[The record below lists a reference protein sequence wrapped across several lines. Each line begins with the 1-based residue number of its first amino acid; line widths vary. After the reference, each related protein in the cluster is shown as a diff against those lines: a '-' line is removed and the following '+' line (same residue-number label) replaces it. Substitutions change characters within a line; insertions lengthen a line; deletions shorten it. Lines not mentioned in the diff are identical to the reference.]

1 MIKSVRMKLFIII
14 TLFLTFLIS
23 ITLVL
28 NLKFLD
34 KYYVHK
40 NRAVFYSAY
49 EQINNASAFGEL
61 ALKDTMINVDRG
73 EKIAS
78 IILFEGRPTIK
89 YTSLLGLSEEVP
101 DRAIPRNLSHLI
113 FSRRDEVKTDYIY
126 EVISFPHPK
135 QGGGDDDR
143 LRPPRPPNSEI
154 HDLNES
160 SNNKELDDLSG
171 ISDIVFA
178 KELDTGEIL
187 ILRKPLHDIIDNTKI
202 ANEFLIY
209 IGIITITL
217 GSVFIFFYSKRI
229 TRSIVDLSHIAKS
242 IANLDFSKKY
252 DVKSNDEIGVLG
264 NSMNLIS
271 EELNKAMDELMVA
284 NDSLKE
290 DIERKKQIDEMRKSF
305 ISSVSHELKSP
316 IGITRGYVEGLKY
329 NIANNEEI
337 RNRYYDILI
346 DEADKMD
353 KLVRQLLNLSNLESE
368 VFELEESL
376 FNISVLVDE
385 VIEKYS
391 HVIQEK
397 GVEAKV
403 NIDDNYFVKADYLRI
418 DQVLC
423 NYVANAL
430 NHVDDNK
437 YIEVRVQPIDERVR
451 VSVINSGKK
460 IPKEDLER
468 LWDSFYK
475 VDKARTRE
483 YGGTGL
489 GLSIVK
495 SIMEHHKGRYG
506 VINKK
511 IGVEFWFELN
521 IIPEE

>member
-1 MIKSVRMKLFIII
+1 MIKSVRMKLFLII
-14 TLFLTFLIS
+14 TIFLTFLIS
-23 ITLVL
+23 ITLLL

-34 KYYVHK
+34 KYYVYK
-40 NRAVFYSAY
+40 NRAIFYNAY
-49 EQINNASAFGEL
+49 ERINKASSYGEA
-61 ALKDTMINVDRG
+61 ALKDIMNDIDRR

-78 IILFEGRPTIK
+78 TILFEGRPTIK
-89 YTSLLGLSEEVP
+89 YASILGMRE
-101 DRAIPRNLSHLI
+101 DMDIDAIPKNLSHLV
-113 FSRRDEVKTDYIY
+113 FSRKEEAKSNYIY
-126 EVISFPHPK
+126 EVITFPHPK
-135 QGGGDDDR
+135 RGGSDTDR
-143 LRPPRPPNSEI
+143 LMPPKSSKSRIQDVKE
-154 HDLNES
+154 D
-160 SNNKELDDLSG
+160 SNNKELNTISD

-187 ILRKPLHDIIDNTKI
+187 ILRKPLHDIIDNSKI

-217 GSVFIFFYSKRI
+217 GSVLIFFYSKRI
-229 TRSIVDLSHIAKS
+229 TKSIVNLSHIAKS

-252 DVKSNDEIGVLG
+252 EVKSSDEIGVLG
-264 NSMNLIS
+264 ESINLIS

-284 NDSLKE
+284 NDNLKE

-316 IGITRGYVEGLKY
+316 IGITRGYAEGLKY

-353 KLVRQLLNLSNLESE
+353 KLVGQLLNLSNLESE
-368 VFELEESL
+368 VFELDESL

-385 VIEKYS
+385 VVEKYS
-391 HVIQEK
+391 PVMEEK
-397 GVEAKV
+397 GVKAKI

-423 NYVANAL
+423 NYLANAL

-437 YIEVRVQPIDERVR
+437 YIEVRAQSIDERVR

-460 IPKEDLER
+460 IPKEGLER
-468 LWDSFYK
+468 IWDSFYK
-475 VDKARTRE
+475 VDKARSRE

-495 SIMEHHKGRYG
+495 SIMEHHQGRYG

-511 IGVEFWFELN
+511 IGVDFWFELN
-521 IIPEE
+521 IVTEE